1 MQPWHYVVDSLLA
14 DLHPSILIW
23 IVFGAFA
30 GMATG
35 LLPGLGAAAGMA
47 LLIPVTLTMDPVPAL
62 AMLTALYYGS
72 MYGHTVTS
80 IVLNAPADAAV
91 ASTFDGY
98 PLTKQGRTGPALV
111 IQAVVSGIGGTV
123 GIILCSVIA
132 IFAAKQT
139 AHVGPAEVFLIVLV
153 GLGCIVLM
161 LGERRVYGLLCCIIG
176 FAAGTVGTDVTTGA
190 QRFTFGHVGLLGGI
204 DFIPVVIGLFA
215 LAEIFYMLYQQHDD
229 DSENA
234 AETAKV
240 KQGAFWPTRQD
251 WRETRG
257 ATARST
263 LIGFGVGVLP
273 GAGATAAS
281 LLAYSAEKAVS
292 RTPEKFGKGAIEGLV
307 APEAAHTAAVAGA
320 MVPML
325 TLGIPGSA
333 ATAVLLG
340 AFLIFGLTPGPLFLT
355 EHPDTA
361 WGLISSMYIG
371 NVVLVILSLAVI
383 PFCVYLARIPLKT
396 LGPVGD
402 PVLRHRHVR
411 HRPQRRRPRRPPRRR
426 DLGLLHEDVRLPA
439 RRARDRPGARAT
451 GRDDAAPS
459 PGHLRRIAIHLL
471 HARPFSGDHPRRRA
485 DRPRGHR
492 VPLLPRPP
500 GQVLGSRTARKL
512 LERNMTEP
520 TITICAVGDI
530 RADHVKGRRNDP
542 DEVFALCRR
551 AFSAADVNF
560 FNCEGVYSDRVVT
573 VPKQHTS
580 GQANV
585 ADLAGVARAGFA
597 VAGMANNHAMDLGA
611 EGLFDTID
619 LARSLGMEVCG
630 AGANLTEARRP
641 AVVESR
647 GIKVA
652 FLSYNCVG
660 PVEYGA
666 RAGRR
671 GGRRD
676 RRLDAVRG
684 DRAPARYAMPGHDVR
699 RAG

>member
-396 LGPVGD
+396 LAPLVILFCAIGTYAIDHSV
-402 PVLRHRHVR
+402 V
-411 HRPQRRRPRRPPRRR
+411 
-426 DLGLLHEDVRLPA
+426 DLGVLLVAGVLGFFMKMFGYPPAALVIALVLGPLAETTLRQALVISDGSPSIFFTRGPSQVIILAVVLIVLAATAFRFYRA
-439 RRARDRPGARAT
+439 RRAK
-451 GRDDAAPS
+451 S
-459 PGHLRRIAIHLL
+459 L
-471 HARPFSGDHPRRRA
+471 
-485 DRPRGHR
+485 
-492 VPLLPRPP
+492 
-500 GQVLGSRTARKL
+500 
-512 LERNMTEP
+512 
-520 TITICAVGDI
+520 
-530 RADHVKGRRNDP
+530 
-542 DEVFALCRR
+542 
-551 AFSAADVNF
+551 
-560 FNCEGVYSDRVVT
+560 
-573 VPKQHTS
+573 
-580 GQANV
+580 
-585 ADLAGVARAGFA
+585 
-597 VAGMANNHAMDLGA
+597 
-611 EGLFDTID
+611 D
-619 LARSLGMEVCG
+619 LARL
-630 AGANLTEARRP
+630 
-641 AVVESR
+641 ESSSS
-647 GIKVA
+647 A
-652 FLSYNCVG
+652 T
-660 PVEYGA
+660 
-666 RAGRR
+666 
-671 GGRRD
+671 
-676 RRLDAVRG
+676 
-684 DRAPARYAMPGHDVR
+684 
-699 RAG
+699 